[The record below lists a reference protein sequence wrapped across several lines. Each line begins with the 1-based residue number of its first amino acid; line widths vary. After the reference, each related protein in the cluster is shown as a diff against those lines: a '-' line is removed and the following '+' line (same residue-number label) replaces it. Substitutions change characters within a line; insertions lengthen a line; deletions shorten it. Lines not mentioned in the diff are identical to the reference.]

1 MRGRLKRY
9 FSSLESSTGTE
20 VYSDYISNVS
30 NFLFNMNNFVKEDII
45 VRLPPDTKNNF
56 DFYNNLNQ
64 KFKFNNYE
72 SFSEACNK
80 SRLIVHTS
88 NATTF
93 LETISSNMPSII
105 ILNKKTNP
113 FKNESKLLI
122 KSLEKNNILFYDSL
136 SAAKFVN
143 KIWKN
148 NIEDWW
154 KNRSTQLAVQR
165 FSKTYANKTSD
176 IIEKLEK
183 EIKNA
188 I

>member
-1 MRGRLKRY
+1 
-9 FSSLESSTGTE
+9 
-20 VYSDYISNVS
+20 
-30 NFLFNMNNFVKEDII
+30 
-45 VRLPPDTKNNF
+45 
-56 DFYNNLNQ
+56 
-64 KFKFNNYE
+64 
-72 SFSEACNK
+72 
-80 SRLIVHTS
+80 
-88 NATTF
+88 
-93 LETISSNMPSII
+93 
-105 ILNKKTNP
+105 
-113 FKNESKLLI
+113 
-122 KSLEKNNILFYDSL
+122 LEKNNILFYDSL

-165 FSKTYANKTSD
+165 FSKAYANKTSD